1 MGMESYSILQISL
14 LIKLSLDAHWPA
26 HLETTVEKNILEHHL
41 MLKLQDLIHPGKL
54 KHQIT
59 KLLVTRKPFA
69 YSVHWTILFC
79 HHLITLSRLF
89 RLKKK

>member
-41 MLKLQDLIHPGKL
+41 MLKLQDLIPPGKL
-54 KHQIT
+54 KI
-59 KLLVTRKPFA
+59 K
-69 YSVHWTILFC
+69 
-79 HHLITLSRLF
+79 
-89 RLKKK
+89 